1 MSRIHRSLLVSV
13 CTAAVVAASLS
24 GTPAHLGHA
33 AAAASGK
40 PAPAA
45 NRILAPTATR
55 TPKPTATRTPKP
67 TVTRTPK
74 PTVTRTTPPTATRTT
89 APTATRTT
97 APTATTVPAPTATKV
112 PAPTATTTPVPTAT
126 TTPAPAAT
134 TFTVVPSQNV
144 GTTDDNQF
152 NAVAVIAPTDV
163 WAVGLFRATVAPEN
177 LQSIIEHFNG
187 VSWSLVPN
195 PNPHDVDRLDGISAD
210 SASDVWAV
218 GQSDTND
225 GVTFPLVE
233 HFNGVSWSAVSVV
246 NPGTQIVLRGVAA
259 LSPTNV
265 WIVGF
270 TNTTNTPQAT
280 VIEHFDGTAWSI
292 VPSPSPGIRGS
303 LLAAITAV
311 SPTDIWAV
319 GSATV
324 QGNGYVVEQSLT
336 EHWNGTSWSV
346 VATPSTGEGN
356 LVGVSASSSTDVWAV
371 GDADINQLIE
381 HWNGARWSVVTAPA
395 PYNTS
400 LNAVTAL
407 GPNDAWAVGNGDFSG
422 SPLPLLEHWDGSAWS
437 VASSP
442 LGAEHGELNGV
453 ASLPG
458 GLVWAVGDQI
468 PNYTTYIYDTLTLR
482 HTAG

>member
-24 GTPAHLGHA
+24 GTPAHLGRA
-33 AAAASGK
+33 AAAVSGK
-40 PAPAA
+40 SAPTA
-45 NRILAPTATR
+45 NKILAPTATR

-67 TVTRTPK
+67 TA
-74 PTVTRTTPPTATRTT
+74 TTIPPPTATRTT
-89 APTATRTT
+89 P
-97 APTATTVPAPTATKV
+97 PTATTVPAPTAT
-112 PAPTATTTPVPTAT
+112 TTPVP
-126 TTPAPAAT
+126 AAT
-134 TFTVVPSQNV
+134 PFTVVPSQNI

-163 WAVGLFRATVAPEN
+163 WAVGHFVATAGSPN

-195 PNPHDVDRLDGISAD
+195 PNPHDTNRLDGISAD

-218 GQSDTND
+218 GSSSTTV
-225 GVTFPLVE
+225 GVTYTQFPLVE
-233 HFNGVSWSAVSVV
+233 HFNGVSWSEVSVV

-270 TNTTNTPQAT
+270 TDNMNTAP

-292 VPSPSPGIRGS
+292 VPSPNPGVAGS
-303 LLAAITAV
+303 ILAAITAV

-319 GSATV
+319 GS
-324 QGNGYVVEQSLT
+324 NFSKGYVAQPALI
-336 EHWNGTSWSV
+336 EHWDGTRWSV
-346 VATPSTGEGN
+346 VATPSGGAGN
-356 LVGVSASSSTDVWAV
+356 LLGVSASSSTDVWAV
-371 GDADINQLIE
+371 GNAGINQMIE
-381 HWNGARWSVVTAPA
+381 HWNGASWSVVTAPA
-395 PYNTS
+395 PDDTS

-407 GPNDAWAVGNGDFSG
+407 GPNDAWAVGTGHFSG
-422 SPLPLLEHWDGSAWS
+422 SPMALLEHWDGSAWS

-442 LGAEHGELNGV
+442 LGAEHGDLNGV

-458 GLVWAVGDQI
+458 GLVWAVSEQI

>member
-1 MSRIHRSLLVSV
+1 MLRIHRSLLASV
-13 CTAAVVAASLS
+13 CAAATAAAVLS
-24 GTPAHLGHA
+24 GTPAHLGRA
-33 AAAASGK
+33 ATAVSGK
-40 PAPAA
+40 PAL
-45 NRILAPTATR
+45 IATS
-55 TPKPTATRTPKP
+55 TPKPTATKVPA
-67 TVTRTPK
+67 
-74 PTVTRTTPPTATRTT
+74 PTATKIP

-97 APTATTVPAPTATKV
+97 PPTATTVPAPTAT
-112 PAPTATTTPVPTAT
+112 TTPVPAATAT
-126 TTPAPAAT
+126 PVPAAT

-144 GTTDDNQF
+144 GTTDDSNQF
-152 NAVAVIAPTDV
+152 NAVAVIAPTNA
-163 WAVGLFRATVAPEN
+163 WAVGHFLGGVGSTPGTSN

-187 VSWSLVPN
+187 ASWSLVPN
-195 PNPHDVDRLDGISAD
+195 PNPHDANRLDGISAD

-218 GQSDTND
+218 GLSDTND

-233 HFNGVSWSAVSVV
+233 HFNGVSWSEVSVV

-270 TNTTNTPQAT
+270 TNTTNTPPAT
-280 VIEHFDGTAWSI
+280 VIEHFDGRAWSI
-292 VPSPSPGIRGS
+292 VPSPSPGVQGS
-303 LLAAITAV
+303 FLAAITAV

-371 GDADINQLIE
+371 GDAGIDQVIE

-395 PYNTS
+395 PYNTG

-437 VASSP
+437 VAPSP
-442 LGAEHGELNGV
+442 LGAENGELHGV

-468 PNYTTYIYDTLTLR
+468 PNTTTNSRHTLTLR
-482 HTAG
+482 HTAS

>member
-13 CTAAVVAASLS
+13 CAVAVVAASLS
-24 GTPAHLGHA
+24 GMPAHLGRA
-33 AAAASGK
+33 AAAVSGK
-40 PAPAA
+40 PAPTA
-45 NRILAPTATR
+45 NKILAPIATRTPNPTATR
-55 TPKPTATRTPKP
+55 TS
-67 TVTRTPK
+67 K

-97 APTATTVPAPTATKV
+97 APTATTVPAPTAT
-112 PAPTATTTPVPTAT
+112 TTPV
-126 TTPAPAAT
+126 PAAT

-144 GTTDDNQF
+144 GTTNDNQF
-152 NAVAVIAPTDV
+152 NAVAVISPTDV

-187 VSWSLVPN
+187 ASWSLVPN
-195 PNPHDVDRLDGISAD
+195 PNPHDANRLDGISAD

-218 GQSDTND
+218 GLSDTND
-225 GVTFPLVE
+225 GTTFPLVE
-233 HFNGVSWSAVSVV
+233 HFNGVSWSEVSVV

-270 TNTTNTPQAT
+270 SDTSATPQAP
-280 VIEHFDGTAWSI
+280 VIEHFDGRAWSI
-292 VPSPSPGIRGS
+292 VPSPNPGVQGS

-336 EHWNGTSWSV
+336 EHWDGTRWSV
-346 VATPSTGEGN
+346 VATPSNGEGN
-356 LVGVSASSSTDVWAV
+356 LLGVSASSSTDVWAV
-371 GDADINQLIE
+371 GNAGINQVIE

-395 PYNTS
+395 PYNTG

-407 GPNDAWAVGNGDFSG
+407 GPNDAWAVGNGHFSG

-437 VASSP
+437 VAASP

-468 PNYTTYIYDTLTLR
+468 PNQTTYIYDTLTLR